1 MYRLKTFW
9 IMFYEACQSQMGTT
23 IPESFAKGMFDN
35 PAKDPTCIKWIIIG
49 GETWVYEYYVEIVQ
63 RSSGWR
69 LKNVP

>member
-1 MYRLKTFW
+1 
-9 IMFYEACQSQMGTT
+9 MGTT